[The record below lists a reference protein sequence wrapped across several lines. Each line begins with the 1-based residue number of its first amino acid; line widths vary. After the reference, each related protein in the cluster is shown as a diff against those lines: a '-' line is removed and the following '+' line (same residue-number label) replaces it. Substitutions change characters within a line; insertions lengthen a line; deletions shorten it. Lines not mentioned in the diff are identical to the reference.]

1 MTEKTCEH
9 EWDESEDIDSFADL
23 LDLNWEFVQ
32 IKVRCCKCGKI
43 GLTDADTK
51 WKPVYWDSVYSE
63 LYSKKNTGNME
74 Q

>member
-1 MTEKTCEH
+1 MTEKKCEH
-9 EWDESEDIDSFADL
+9 EWDESEDIDRYADL

-32 IKVRCCKCGKI
+32 IKVRCCKCGWI

-63 LYSKKNTGNME
+63 LYSETKNGKMIN
-74 Q
+74 

>member
-63 LYSKKNTGNME
+63 LYSETKNGKMKE
-74 Q
+74 